1 LFQVGSAAEFANDL
15 QQLDGSQYGEQ
26 AEATQ
31 HSTRILNDTV
41 GTHLQLTADGG
52 SDSVGQLISGVSPA
66 AGGTGIGKGN
76 IWVSAYGNRSTI
88 DVNSSDPSAKVN
100 DRGIYIGVDFDMDQQ
115 SKFGFVAGHTT
126 GDTNF
131 AHDRN
136 NAGLENHDVGH
147 FNGWHLGA
155 YGRYDAN
162 PWYAQAILSYGTF
175 VNDMTRN
182 IFINPSSAGLCCS
195 FPFTTGS
202 SVIAGTAKS
211 SYDSHTYGANGEVG
225 YRLDTDSAYD
235 LTPFLSLSY
244 IHASSGAFHETGLTG
259 ANLAVN
265 DASSTSLDSQ
275 LGLRF
280 STDWQWTDHFAVT
293 PVIRAAWEHDWDN
306 SAWTVNEAFWNAR
319 AGSQFRITGGGN
331 ARDFASVGA
340 GLGFKISNKVQ
351 ATINYEG
358 RYSSSEKD
366 NAILGHV
373 NIHW

>member
-1 LFQVGSAAEFANDL
+1 MAWKAPMRHYSPIRRRTRGFASFVGKLFQVGGAAEFANDL

-155 YGRYDAN
+155 YGRYDAE

-175 VNDMTRN
+175 TNDMTRN

-244 IHASSGAFHETGLTG
+244 IHASSDAFHETGLYG
-259 ANLAVN
+259 CQSRGQRRQLHQPRLAIGLALLDRLAV
-265 DASSTSLDSQ
+265 DRPLCGHPGHS
-275 LGLRF
+275 G
-280 STDWQWTDHFAVT
+280 
-293 PVIRAAWEHDWDN
+293 
-306 SAWTVNEAFWNAR
+306 
-319 AGSQFRITGGGN
+319 
-331 ARDFASVGA
+331 
-340 GLGFKISNKVQ
+340 GLG
-351 ATINYEG
+351 A
-358 RYSSSEKD
+358 R
-366 NAILGHV
+366 LG
-373 NIHW
+373 